1 MNPTDDARA
10 ADLRVAAASSTR
22 ERESILYNG
31 SDFEENVAR
40 LADENEKL
48 AEANKALKPE
58 PPVVQPPAGDKQQD
72 KQVGDQLDEQDK
84 QEQGGKG

>member
-1 MNPTDDARA
+1 
-10 ADLRVAAASSTR
+10 
-22 ERESILYNG
+22 SILYNG

-58 PPVVQPPAGDKQQD
+58 PPVIAAPAGGNEKQD